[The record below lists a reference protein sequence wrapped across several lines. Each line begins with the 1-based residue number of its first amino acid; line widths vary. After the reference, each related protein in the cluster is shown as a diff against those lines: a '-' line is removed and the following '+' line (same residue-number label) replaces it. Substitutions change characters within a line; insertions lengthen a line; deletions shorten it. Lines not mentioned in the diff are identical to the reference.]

1 MITIKDIAKK
11 AGVSRG
17 TVDRVLHD
25 RGKVAPEKEK
35 KIRRIARELGYQPNI
50 AGKGL
55 AARKKHIK
63 IGFVYVSSDQA
74 PFHGV
79 IYESALQ
86 YARQELQQ
94 YGVEV
99 RFFPF
104 DLKDYEEN
112 FREWDKRFIKVVR
125 EQKINGLAVV
135 GMMGAR
141 LQQVLEK
148 NGIVDLPFVLYN
160 QDEDV
165 KGKLAYVGCDY
176 ERAGRLAC
184 GLAALMTK
192 NKAHVGIVSLDDGE
206 MQSSVNRV
214 AGFEAEIRERYP
226 QIQIVEKYFTSNVRA
241 MDELFSE
248 VQQMMERHP
257 DMDVL
262 YLANPGDYSLCQS
275 IRRSGRTS
283 DIRIITND
291 LVTEWQRE
299 MVRNGTIDATIC
311 QEPEKQGIKPLEI
324 LFNYLALGI
333 VPETEWYKTEL
344 SMRIGQNV

>member
-1 MITIKDIAKK
+1 MITIKDIAEK

-35 KIRRIARELGYQPNI
+35 RIRRIAQELGYQPNI

-55 AARKKHIK
+55 AARKKHIR

-79 IYESALQ
+79 IYESARQ

-99 RFFPF
+99 HFFPF

-112 FREWDKRFIKVVR
+112 FRAWDQKFVKVIR
-125 EQKINGLAVV
+125 EQGINGLAVA
-135 GMMGAR
+135 GMMGAHLR
-141 LQQVLEK
+141 QVLEK
-148 NGIVDLPFVLYN
+148 NKISDIPFVLYN
-160 QDEDV
+160 QNEDV
-165 KGKLAYVGCDY
+165 EGKLAYVGCDY
-176 ERAGRLAC
+176 EQAGRLAC
-184 GLAALMTK
+184 GLAAMMTK
-192 NKAHVGIVSLDDGE
+192 NKARVGIVSLDDGN
-206 MQSSVNRV
+206 MQSSANRV

-226 QIQIVEKYFTSNVRA
+226 HIQIVEKCFTANVEA
-241 MDELFSE
+241 MDELFTE
-248 VQQMMERHP
+248 VQRMIERHP
-257 DMDVL
+257 GMDVL
-262 YLANPGDYSLCQS
+262 YLANPGDYSVCQS
-275 IRRSGRTS
+275 IRRSGETS

-291 LVTEWQRE
+291 LVTDWQRE
-299 MVRNGTIDATIC
+299 MVKNGTIDATIC
-311 QEPEKQGIKPLEI
+311 QEPEKQGVKPLEI

-333 VPETEWYKTEL
+333 RPETEWYQTEL
-344 SMRIGQNV
+344 SVRIGQNV

>member
-1 MITIKDIAKK
+1 MVTIKDIAKK

-35 KIRRIARELGYQPNI
+35 KIRRIAQELGYQPNI

-55 AARKKHIK
+55 AARKKHIR
-63 IGFVYVSSDQA
+63 IGFVYISSDWA

-79 IYESALQ
+79 IYESARQ
-86 YARQELQQ
+86 YARRELLPF
-94 YGVEV
+94 GVEV
-99 RFFPF
+99 HFFPF

-112 FREWDKRFIKVVR
+112 FRTWDQKFIKAVR
-125 EQKINGLAVV
+125 EQRINGLVVV
-135 GMMGAR
+135 GMIGGHLR
-141 LQQVLEK
+141 QVLEQ
-148 NGIVDLPFVLYN
+148 NGIADIPFVLYN
-160 QDEDV
+160 QNEDV

-192 NKAHVGIVSLDDGE
+192 NKAHVGIVSLDDGN
-206 MQSSVNRV
+206 MQSSLNRV
-214 AGFEAEIRERYP
+214 VGFEAEIRERYP
-226 QIQIVEKYFTSNVRA
+226 QIQIVEKYFTANVEE
-241 MDELFSE
+241 MSELFAE

-275 IRRSGRTS
+275 IRRSGKTS
-283 DIRIITND
+283 DVRIITND
-291 LVTEWQRE
+291 LVTECQRE
-299 MVRNGTIDATIC
+299 MVKNGTIDATIC
-311 QEPEKQGIKPLEI
+311 QEPEKQGVKPLEI

-333 VPETEWYKTEL
+333 LPETEWYKTEL
-344 SMRIGQNV
+344 SVRIGQNV